1 MSDAV
6 GAAEPSVGPF
16 SRRRAGV
23 SVGRLG
29 VGCSPSWIVTWLD
42 LLPRRLLRRPRGGLG
57 LTEGVF
63 QHACGR
69 PLLATPPA
77 STLRDGLGLTEGVFQ
92 HAFGRPLLATPPAST
107 LRGGL
112 GLTEGVFQH
121 AFGRPLL
128 AASCWGQ
135 RRAPRRRV
143 LAIVDRLGAHSGLA
157 SRVADG
163 SPRGWRIGSDGR
175 GVPTRL
181 WSALSRDASCFDLAW
196 RIGSDGRSVSARL
209 SSAPPRDAGLDSVRG
224 AGVSPRPKTTACLT
238 RRGGGSLPAGSPVR
252 SDQGTCRDTAS
263 TRGQAP
269 GNC

>member
-92 HAFGRPLLATPPAST
+92 HAFGRPLLA
-107 LRGGL
+107 
-112 GLTEGVFQH
+112 
-121 AFGRPLL
+121 
-128 AASCWGQ
+128 ASCWGQ

-196 RIGSDGRSVSARL
+196 RIGSDGRGVSARL
-209 SSAPPRDAGLDSVRG
+209 SSAPSRDAGLDSVRG